1 MLQRYKL
8 RLGDGTVLQVD
19 QDGLRAWLEDRRAVV
34 QVAGTQEW
42 RPLREVLAE
51 QESAARLARALVPP
65 EPRRPPA
72 PSLPELPP
80 PSPPP
85 ELSIGAPPLVQALAD
100 EPAAPNQPPRWP
112 ESQEA
117 ADEAPVIRLKPLD
130 DAPPAPY
137 PIPSA
142 RTREDDWEGTDWEQ
156 EREDE
161 GRAHDRL
168 EGPLLQVISTLG
180 TLLSRCLDP
189 LTPLVRRSTPRSADE
204 PVPARARPVP
214 PRAGRKPASAV
225 SPPPPVSVLPEEPDD
240 LPSRSRLGLDELPVV
255 PLKPLDDDRPLEGTD
270 RWGLS
275 PSRRGVGWFAG
286 LTGWV
291 AGLPELFTSLTA
303 WVGRLRGGGRPEP
316 FVLPREPA
324 RKTPQ
329 APAAREPFAPP
340 VPIKDLPTLR
350 LAESHEAREEED
362 VYEGEEAE
370 SVLPVLWFWAKRVV
384 LVGALV
390 AGVAYAALR
399 WETWF
404 PRAAELGQTVFTE
417 IDRQARSGQRAEQQE
432 RALRE
437 ATERLP
443 HLAPETIRLVL
454 ATSADGV
461 LDPPEVF
468 QLASEA
474 ADRGRRTLTPADAAE
489 LQGLQSELLNHLR
502 PPERARVA
510 EYERARSQR
519 VVFPFENPYA
529 LELVARGARA
539 MPPQSRERL
548 QTLLGRAVAAGL
560 GAPAAPSGVG
570 PAGAGGRPQPR

>member
-8 RLGDGTVLQVD
+8 RLSDGTVLQVD
-19 QDGLRAWLEDRRAVV
+19 QDGLRAWLEDHRAVV

-42 RPLREVLAE
+42 RPLREFLAE

-85 ELSIGAPPLVQALAD
+85 ELSIGAPPLIQALAD
-100 EPAAPNQPPRWP
+100 ETAPDQTPRRP

-117 ADEAPVIRLKPLD
+117 AAEAPVIRLKPLD

-137 PIPSA
+137 AIPPP
-142 RTREDDWEGTDWEQ
+142 RTPEDDWEGTDWEQ

-161 GRAHDRL
+161 DRAHDRL

-180 TLLSRCLDP
+180 ALLSRCLDP

-204 PVPARARPVP
+204 PVPARARPMP

-225 SPPPPVSVLPEEPDD
+225 SPPPPVSVLAEEPGD

-270 RWGLS
+270 RWGPSL
-275 PSRRGVGWFAG
+275 SRRVVGWFAG

-291 AGLPELFTSLTA
+291 AGLPEWFTGLTG
-303 WVGRLRGGGRPEP
+303 WVDRLRGGGRAEP

-324 RKTPQ
+324 PKRPQ
-329 APAAREPFAPP
+329 APAAREPLAPP
-340 VPIKDLPTLR
+340 VPIKDLPPLR
-350 LAESHEAREEED
+350 LAEIEEAREEED
-362 VYEGEEAE
+362 VYEGEEAV
-370 SVLPVLWFWAKRVV
+370 SILPVLWAWTRRVV
-384 LVGALV
+384 LLGALV

-399 WETWF
+399 WDTWF

-417 IDRQARSGQRAEQQE
+417 IDRQARSGQRTAAQQQ
-432 RALRE
+432 ALRD
-437 ATERLP
+437 AAERLP

-474 ADRGRRTLTPADAAE
+474 ADRGRSTLTAAEAAE
-489 LQGLQSELLNHLR
+489 LQALQRTLTNQLR
-502 PPERARVA
+502 PPERARLA
-510 EYERARSQR
+510 DYDRARSQR

-548 QTLLGRAVAAGL
+548 QALLGKAVAAGL
-560 GAPAAPSGVG
+560 KPFPG
-570 PAGAGGRPQPR
+570 PPDDQPR